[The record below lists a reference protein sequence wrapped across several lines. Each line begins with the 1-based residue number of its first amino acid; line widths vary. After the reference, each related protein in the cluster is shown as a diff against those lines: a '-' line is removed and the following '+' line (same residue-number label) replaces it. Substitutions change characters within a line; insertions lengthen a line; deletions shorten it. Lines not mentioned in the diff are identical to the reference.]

1 MRSVD
6 DSGADIRQT
15 CRQRQKHD
23 DRADND
29 EQLFKGGGIVQA
41 DSIDEVSS
49 HAEQKSDDKEL
60 EGYRNNVTYGVDG
73 IIFCKTCSA
82 ESQQDH

>member
-23 DRADND
+23 DRADDD
-29 EQLFKGGGIVQA
+29 EQLFKGGGFVQA
-41 DSIDEVSS
+41 DSIDEVRS
-49 HAEQKSDDKEL
+49 HAEQKSDDEEL
-60 EGYRNNVTYGVDG
+60 EGHCDDVTYG
-73 IIFCKTCSA
+73 INRIFLRKTRST
-82 ESQQDH
+82 EPKQDH